1 MWLSCCTIHCS
12 QYNLTVS
19 TRVSK
24 HLVETTLLA
33 LADITKRLVGVVVGV
48 VGVIGVGVV
57 RWWVS
62 VVGLISCV
70 VNRCDNWVWSLW
82 WVGGVSVVGVVGG
95 WRVRLVQVLYDLQM
109 LAQTAVGAVS
119 YVHVEALTIFH

>member
-1 MWLSCCTIHCS
+1 MWLSCCTTHCS

-70 VNRCDNWVWSLW
+70 VNGCDNWVWSLW

-95 WRVRLVQVLYDLQM
+95 WGQCGGRGGW
-109 LAQTAVGAVS
+109 VGGG
-119 YVHVEALTIFH
+119 

>member
-1 MWLSCCTIHCS
+1 MWLSFCTIHCS

-48 VGVIGVGVV
+48 MGVIGVGVV

-70 VNRCDNWVWSLW
+70 VNGCDNWVWSLW

-95 WRVRLVQVLYDLQM
+95 WGQC
-109 LAQTAVGAVS
+109 GGCGGCGGW
-119 YVHVEALTIFH
+119 VEGEACPGTV